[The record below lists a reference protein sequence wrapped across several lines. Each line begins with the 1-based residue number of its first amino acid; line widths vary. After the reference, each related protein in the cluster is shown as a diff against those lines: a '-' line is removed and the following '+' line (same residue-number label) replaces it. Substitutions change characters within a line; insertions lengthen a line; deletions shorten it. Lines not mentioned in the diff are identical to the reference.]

1 MSDTLTPSTR
11 GTVAALPPLA
21 VSPDTAADLIGIGR
35 TKLYELLDAGRIP
48 SQKCGRRRL
57 ITIKALEQFLASGD
71 AA

>member
-1 MSDTLTPSTR
+1 MSATR
-11 GTVAALPPLA
+11 SPDLPPLA
-21 VSPDTAADLIGIGR
+21 VSPDTAANLIGIGR

-57 ITIKALEQFLASGD
+57 IRVSALEAFLEAGD

>member
-1 MSDTLTPSTR
+1 MSVTR
-11 GTVAALPPLA
+11 SIDLSPLA
-21 VSPDTAADLIGIGR
+21 VSPDTAASLIGIGR

-57 ITIKALEQFLASGD
+57 ITVKALEAFLDSGE